1 MLERGR
7 GRRRGRRGK
16 VEKGPR
22 WLLEERLRG
31 ARRLLLTG
39 RAQRGEE
46 SQEDPGEDHDLRK
59 VQARLGRVLAGAEA
73 GADCSKR
80 AGEGTEA
87 GREGG
92 ERANEAGERANEGG
106 RGASERGRE
115 REGTRA
121 GD

>member
-46 SQEDPGEDHDLRK
+46 GQEDPSEDHDLRK
-59 VQARLGRVLAGAEA
+59 VQAGLGRVLAGAEA

-80 AGEGTEA
+80 AGEG
-87 GREGG
+87 GD
-92 ERANEAGERANEGG
+92 RANEGG
-106 RGASERGRE
+106 RE
-115 REGTRA
+115 REGTGA